1 MAVSASISL
10 SEDAVRKPPI
20 GVAASAPHD
29 GSFVLTLAIDD
40 PDVIAELS
48 RRHEGSDR
56 TSFATS
62 ALRIGVLALRQ
73 AQGHVDAEIV
83 RNEGQRLIG
92 ELNRELAMGIKEIDS
107 RIASS
112 LKQYFDPQS
121 GHFTERVERLVRK
134 DGDLDRVLRQ
144 QIGDG
149 ESSELARALA
159 RRIGENSPLMR
170 RLNPD
175 DAQSINR
182 SIEKSVREVLDAE
195 QTRVL
200 SEFSLDNE
208 NGALTRVVAQL
219 RSANNEFKGD
229 IEEQIKLATRQFS
242 LDDEDSALSRLVK
255 KVEEAKD
262 QITDEFSVD
271 NANSAINKLNLV
283 LAETRQ
289 SINDNLT
296 LDNDTSALARLR
308 RQLTDVLEDI
318 RTRNQKFQEDVSTKL
333 ASLLTKHQEEMR
345 STTHGLSFE
354 EEFCKFLQREAQ
366 KAGDVFIATGSTPG
380 AIPKCKI
387 GDAVIELAGEAAAAG
402 ERIVF
407 EAKGNKACSLNAARL
422 EIEEARKNR
431 EAHAGVFVFAKSSAP
446 QGLQPFT
453 RIDRD
458 LFVIWDDSDSST
470 DVYLTAAVS
479 VAKALLFRQ
488 KVADGK
494 TQGDIKSIETAVN
507 ILEKQLKG
515 MDEMETWTMTIQT
528 NSGKIAGEIAR
539 IRKGAKEQIE
549 HLRGCVEVLRNKDS

>member
-1 MAVSASISL
+1 MALSASIPLDGDSI
-10 SEDAVRKPPI
+10 RKPPM
-20 GVAASAPHD
+20 GVPASVLYHNPL
-29 GSFVLTLAIDD
+29 VLTLTLDD

-48 RRHEGSDR
+48 RREEGGSRDA
-56 TSFATS
+56 FAAS

-92 ELNRELAMGIKEIDS
+92 ELNHELALGIREIDS
-107 RIASS
+107 KIASS
-112 LKQYFDPQS
+112 LKQYFDPQT

-134 DGDLDRVLRQ
+134 DGDLEKVLRQ

-149 ESSELARALA
+149 ENSELARALA
-159 RRIGENSPLMR
+159 RRIGETSPLMR
-170 RLNPD
+170 RLDPN
-175 DAQSINR
+175 DADSINR

-195 QTRVL
+195 QNQML

-208 NGALTRVVAQL
+208 NGALTRVVAQMESTNG
-219 RSANNEFKGD
+219 RFRGD
-229 IEEQIKLATRQFS
+229 IDKQIKEAVREFS
-242 LDDEDSALSRLVK
+242 LDDENSALSRLVK

-271 NANSAINKLNLV
+271 NEDSAINKLNSV

-289 SINDNLT
+289 SIDNNLT
-296 LDNDTSALARLR
+296 LDNEQSALARLKK
-308 RQLTDVLEDI
+308 QLTDVLEDI
-318 RTRNQKFQEDVSTKL
+318 RTRNEGFQQDVSAKL

-345 STTHGLSFE
+345 STTHGISFE
-354 EEFCKFLQREAQ
+354 EDFCTFLQREAQ
-366 KAGDVFIATGSTPG
+366 RAGDVFTATGSKPG
-380 AIPKCKI
+380 AIPKCKT
-387 GDAVIELAGEAAAAG
+387 GDAVIEMAAEAAAAG

-407 EAKGNKACSLNAARL
+407 EAKGNKSYSLTDARV

-431 EAHAGVFVFAKSSAP
+431 TATVGVFVFAKPSAP

-458 LFVIWDDSDSST
+458 LFVVWDSSDTAT
-470 DVYLTAAVS
+470 DVYLSAAVN

-488 KVADGK
+488 KITENK
-494 TQGDIKSIETAVN
+494 SHGDIEGIERAVN

-515 MDEMETWTMTIQT
+515 LDEMETWTSTIHS
-528 NSGKIAGEIAR
+528 NSGKISKEIVK
-539 IRKGAKEQIE
+539 IRDTATEQIQQ
-549 HLRGCVEVLRNKDS
+549 LRAYLDALRAAE